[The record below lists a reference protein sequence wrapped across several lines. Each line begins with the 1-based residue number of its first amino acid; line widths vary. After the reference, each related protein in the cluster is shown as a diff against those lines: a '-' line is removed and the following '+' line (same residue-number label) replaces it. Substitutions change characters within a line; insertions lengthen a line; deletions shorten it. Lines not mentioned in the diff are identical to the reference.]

1 MVTESQ
7 GKYSKNRKIKSP
19 ADEVSC
25 EAMAEIVNG
34 SAKIKKNRGIAHE
47 VRWLSY
53 VGNKKYLKNFPKN
66 YQPIYITCIIAL

>member
-34 SAKIKKNRGIAHE
+34 SAKIKKKSTHCARSTMCFVVKQEKPVVIGFCVHGGMG
-47 VRWLSY
+47 V
-53 VGNKKYLKNFPKN
+53 K
-66 YQPIYITCIIAL
+66 